1 MIKNSIKLFTILSLT
16 VVFSVGSAFADEVD
30 DHAKLFAEAL
40 EPFMMGEYENAD
52 CSGSVDSLGWAFITA
67 FGMVQT
73 LEIDGD
79 SYTISTT
86 MMGNT
91 EQTTGTFTEEDGSL
105 CLDGLC
111 LPIAWETDGQ
121 VWLSNMTSDAYC
133 EDANTMDEL
142 SQYTDQSSCEDSGN
156 DWYDES
162 CTKTVWTNQ

>member
-1 MIKNSIKLFTILSLT
+1 MKKYLIMLLPLLFFIGCS
-16 VVFSVGSAFADEVD
+16 D
-30 DHAKLFAEAL
+30 DDSDDDSGTSFDGTWQVT
-40 EPFMMGEYENAD
+40 FMGEYENAD

-162 CTKTVWTNQ
+162 CTKTVWAKQ